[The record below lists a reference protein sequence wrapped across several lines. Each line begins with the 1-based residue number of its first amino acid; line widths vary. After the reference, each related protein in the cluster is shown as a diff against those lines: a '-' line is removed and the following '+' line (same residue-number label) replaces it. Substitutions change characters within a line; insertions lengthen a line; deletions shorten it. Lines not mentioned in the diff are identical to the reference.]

1 MDLQVKVMC
10 RMKPMYQRQGCSNT
24 KYSPAFAF
32 FHTWKKRKEKTNK
45 QIKF

>member
-10 RMKPMYQRQGCSNT
+10 RMKPVYQRQEGCSNT

-32 FHTWKKRKEKTNK
+32 FIHGKKEKKK
-45 QIKF
+45 QTSK